1 MIDLISKLWPFIC
14 GLVLAGIAYMR
25 LAGDQ
30 RYPLK
35 KNVYEK
41 ENEQDIAIN
50 LLRSDM
56 EKQFKEHAENR
67 HKMNIELTQIRAD
80 IKNMADL
87 QEAHNKT
94 MMEMQRIQ
102 SENLNNK
109 LEHISNNIK
118 GLETQQGLSKTLNA
132 LINHLEKSGS

>member
-1 MIDLISKLWPFIC
+1 MIDLISKLWPLLC

-25 LAGDQ
+25 LAGDK

-41 ENEQDIAIN
+41 ENEQDLAIN

-56 EKQFKEHAENR
+56 EKQFKEHSENR
-67 HKMNIELTQIRAD
+67 HKMNIELTQIRDD

-102 SENLNNK
+102 SENLNNR

-132 LINHLEKSGS
+132 LISHLEKSGS